1 MPKKRRRSL
10 PPQYPGAPSSATLE
24 KPIRFRGVLRDFK
37 EGQLCFVV
45 ARRYLGK
52 GPVKLI
58 LHAAKLGGGGNRQ
71 ASFGYGAFGHW
82 VVSPGSLVG
91 EPRSAAQIRA
101 ARINGAK
108 SKGRPRGK
116 SFDELH
122 RMSFREGGELSKLAA
137 RINV

>member
-1 MPKKRRRSL
+1 MSKNIL
-10 PPQYPGAPSSATLE
+10 PPQYPGAPSGATLE

-37 EGQLCFVV
+37 DGQLCFVI

-58 LHAAKLGGGGNRQ
+58 LHKAELSRSQPGHP

-82 VVSPGSLVG
+82 VVSPGSLLG
-91 EPRSAAQIRA
+91 ERTDAQARA

-108 SKGRPRGK
+108 SKGRPR
-116 SFDELH
+116 S
-122 RMSFREGGELSKLAA
+122 
-137 RINV
+137 

>member
-1 MPKKRRRSL
+1 MPKNRRRSL

-37 EGQLCFVV
+37 EGQLVFAI

-58 LHAAKLGGGGNRQ
+58 LHKVELPKPNRG
-71 ASFGYGAFGHW
+71 FGYGAFGHW

-101 ARINGAK
+101 ARENGAK
-108 SKGRPRGK
+108 SKGRPRG
-116 SFDELH
+116 
-122 RMSFREGGELSKLAA
+122 
-137 RINV
+137 